1 MVFRQEFLSLVCY
14 FKFIYKSIF
23 IILQLVIYCI
33 HINGRNF
40 YTIQHHIIMFCEI
53 NSAISILF

>member
-33 HINGRNF
+33 HING
-40 YTIQHHIIMFCEI
+40 
-53 NSAISILF
+53 